1 MQSSPATGLLFCPP
15 PVNNQSNQ
23 KENHETQRPQCSQRQ
38 NKKPQTRPISS
49 LVVLE
54 IAPKVQIV
62 STITAESAA
71 ALKLKKGQTAYA
83 VIKASSVMV
92 GVDE

>member
-1 MQSSPATGLLFCPP
+1 MKLSARNVLKGKIKNIKRC
-15 PVNNQSNQ
+15 
-23 KENHETQRPQCSQRQ
+23 
-38 NKKPQTRPISS
+38 PISS

-54 IAPKVQIV
+54 ITPKVQIV

>member
-1 MQSSPATGLLFCPP
+1 MKLSARNVLKGKIK
-15 PVNNQSNQ
+15 NI
-23 KENHETQRPQCSQRQ
+23 KRG
-38 NKKPQTRPISS
+38 PISS

-54 IAPKVQIV
+54 ITPKVQIV

-83 VIKASSVMV
+83 VIKASSVII
-92 GVDE
+92 GAD

>member
-1 MQSSPATGLLFCPP
+1 MKLSARNILKGKIK
-15 PVNNQSNQ
+15 NI
-23 KENHETQRPQCSQRQ
+23 KRG
-38 NKKPQTRPISS
+38 PISS

-54 IAPKVQIV
+54 ITPKVQIV

-92 GVDE
+92 GADE

>member
-1 MQSSPATGLLFCPP
+1 MKLSARNILKGKIISL
-15 PVNNQSNQ
+15 
-23 KENHETQRPQCSQRQ
+23 
-38 NKKPQTRPISS
+38 KKGPISS

-54 IAPKVQIV
+54 IAPKIEVV
-62 STITAESAA
+62 ATITAESSA

-83 VIKASSVMV
+83 VIKASSVLV

>member
-1 MQSSPATGLLFCPP
+1 MKLSARNVLKGKIK
-15 PVNNQSNQ
+15 NI
-23 KENHETQRPQCSQRQ
+23 KRG
-38 NKKPQTRPISS
+38 PISS

-62 STITAESAA
+62 STITAESTA
-71 ALKLKKGQTAYA
+71 ALKLKKGRTASA

>member
-1 MQSSPATGLLFCPP
+1 MKLSARNVLKGKIK
-15 PVNNQSNQ
+15 NI
-23 KENHETQRPQCSQRQ
+23 KRG
-38 NKKPQTRPISS
+38 PISS

-71 ALKLKKGQTAYA
+71 ATSIIQGIGPQKTWARRS
-83 VIKASSVMV
+83 KALT
-92 GVDE
+92 